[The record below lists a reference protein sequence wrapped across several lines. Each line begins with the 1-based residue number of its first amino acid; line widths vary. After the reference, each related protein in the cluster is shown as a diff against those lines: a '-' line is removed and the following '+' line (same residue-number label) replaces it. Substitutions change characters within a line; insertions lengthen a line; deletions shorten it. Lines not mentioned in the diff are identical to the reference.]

1 MLPVTGEIHYSRYPA
16 EQWEQAIL
24 KMKAGGLT
32 IIPTYVFWNIHEE
45 KEGVFDWNGN
55 RDLRRFVELCKKHD
69 MDVIVRI
76 GPFCHG
82 EIRNGGLPDWLF
94 ARPVEVR
101 SNDVNYLKYVERL
114 YNEIAVQ
121 LKKLYYKDGNLIFTY
136 YEDPQGTSER
146 LYFKNGN
153 LFRWRHC
160 EDSGDPEYAVNHD
173 NEDSVDFKVMENN
186 AKELSKKI
194 CQELQL

>member
-1 MLPVTGEIHYSRYPA
+1 MNKNIGLGILLGLGMVALPVEAQNVYELTAPKVEKIIYTKHLKLGGTAPDGGSIEVNSFYMLRNGKPMLPVTGEFHYSRYPA

-101 SNDVNYLKYVERL
+101 SNDVNFEVCR
-114 YNEIAVQ
+114 
-121 LKKLYYKDGNLIFTY
+121 
-136 YEDPQGTSER
+136 TS
-146 LYFKNGN
+146 L
-153 LFRWRHC
+153 
-160 EDSGDPEYAVNHD
+160 
-173 NEDSVDFKVMENN
+173 
-186 AKELSKKI
+186 
-194 CQELQL
+194 